1 MGRLWRHNAVTLL
14 CDGAEFFPALLA
26 SLNAARR
33 QIQLETYI
41 FRIDA
46 TGERIARAL
55 MAAARRGVEVNVLLD
70 GFGCADFPDHW
81 LNALRAAGVNVRFFR
96 PEVLRWWPRRSRLRR
111 LHRKLA
117 LIDAHTAFVG
127 GINLHD
133 DRDNAGPEDAP
144 RYDYA
149 VRVCG
154 PVVADIQHT
163 MRQLW
168 LSVAFGP
175 LVARGPQALTRL
187 LNKSQELHADTRP
200 AGVQSARLLVRDNGR
215 HRLSIEQS
223 YLRQIRRAQHEILIA
238 NAYFLPGLR
247 LRHALCD
254 AARRGVK
261 VKLLLQGRVDHAIL
275 HYATRMLYRDFLNS
289 GIEIHEYQAGYMHAK
304 VAVIDRRWAMV
315 GSSNI
320 DPFSLLLAREANLQI
335 QHADFAQSLRRHML
349 HKIQRHARQVAPQ
362 ELTQASLPKRALVW
376 LCYGLVRAGIQVSGY
391 GGGYYQE

>member
-1 MGRLWRHNAVTLL
+1 MGRLLRHNAVTLL

-26 SLNAARR
+26 SIQAAQR
-33 QIQLETYI
+33 QIHLETYI

-46 TGERIARAL
+46 TGQRIAQAL
-55 MAAARRGVEVNVLLD
+55 MAAAGRGVEVNLLLD
-70 GFGCADFPDHW
+70 GFGSANFPPDW
-81 LNALRAAGVNVRFFR
+81 QARLRHAGVHLQFFR
-96 PEVLRWWPRRSRLRR
+96 PEVMRWWPRRSRLRR

-117 LIDAHTAFVG
+117 VIDAHTAFVG

-133 DRDNAGPEDAP
+133 DRDNAGPNDAP

-154 PVVADIQHT
+154 PVVADIYQT

-168 LSVAFGP
+168 LRTTHGP
-175 LVARGPQALTRL
+175 LARL
-187 LNKSQELHADTRP
+187 LPGANSELRPDTRP
-200 AGVQSARLLVRDNGR
+200 AGTYSARLVVRDNTR

-223 YLRQIRRAQHEILIA
+223 YLRQIHRAQQEILIA

-261 VKLLLQGRVDHAIL
+261 VKILLQGKVDHAIL
-275 HYATRMLYRDFLNS
+275 HYATRMLYRDFLTS
-289 GIEIHEYQAGYMHAK
+289 GIELYEYQAGYMHAK
-304 VAVIDRRWAMV
+304 VAVIDRHWAMV

-335 QHADFAQSLRRHML
+335 KHPDFAKPLRRHML
-349 HKIQRHARQVAPQ
+349 DKIERHSRQVDRQRLAQAP
-362 ELTQASLPKRALVW
+362 LPQRALVW
-376 LCYGLVRAGIQVSGY
+376 LCYGLVRAGISISGY

>member
-1 MGRLWRHNAVTLL
+1 MGRLWRHNAVSLL

-26 SLNAARR
+26 SLDAARR
-33 QIQLETYI
+33 QIHIETYI

-46 TGERIARAL
+46 TGERVAQAL
-55 MAAARRGVEVNVLLD
+55 IAAARRGVEVNILLD
-70 GFGCADFPDHW
+70 GFGSADFPEDW
-81 LNALRAAGVNVRFFR
+81 RARLREAGVNLLFFR

-163 MRQLW
+163 LRQMW
-168 LSVAFGP
+168 LRVAHGP
-175 LVARGPQALTRL
+175 LMLTRL
-187 LNKSQELHADTRP
+187 LPHGGDELCADTRP
-200 AGVQSARLLVRDNGR
+200 AGVYSARLVVRDNGR

-223 YLRQIRRAQHEILIA
+223 YLRQIRRAQQEILIA

-247 LRHALCD
+247 LRHALCE
-254 AARRGVK
+254 AARRGVR
-261 VKLLLQGRVDHAIL
+261 VRLLLQGKVDHAIL
-275 HYATRMLYRDFLNS
+275 HYATRTLYRDFLDS

-304 VAVIDRRWAMV
+304 VAVIDRHWAMV

-320 DPFSLLLAREANLQI
+320 DPFSLLLAREANLQVR
-335 QHADFAQSLRRHML
+335 HPDFAQRLRRHML
-349 HKIQRHARQVAPQ
+349 DKMLRHGRRIEARELAQV
-362 ELTQASLPKRALVW
+362 SLPKRVLVW
-376 LCYGLVRAGIQVSGY
+376 LCYGLVRAGISVSGY
-391 GGGYYQE
+391 GGQYYQE

>member
-1 MGRLWRHNAVTLL
+1 M
-14 CDGAEFFPALLA
+14 
-26 SLNAARR
+26 
-33 QIQLETYI
+33 
-41 FRIDA
+41 
-46 TGERIARAL
+46 
-55 MAAARRGVEVNVLLD
+55 
-70 GFGCADFPDHW
+70 
-81 LNALRAAGVNVRFFR
+81 
-96 PEVLRWWPRRSRLRR
+96 
-111 LHRKLA
+111 
-117 LIDAHTAFVG
+117 IDAHTAFVG

-187 LNKSQELHADTRP
+187 LSKSQELHADTRP

-304 VAVIDRRWAMV
+304 VAVIDRRWLFV
-315 GSSNI
+315 GSMNL
-320 DPFSLLLAREANLQI
+320 DPRSATINTELGMVVDSPPLAREMLRIIDIDRLQSAYRLRKTASG
-335 QHADFAQSLRRHML
+335 QCCEWLGFEDDGEMLLTEEPDSSLW
-349 HKIQRHARQVAPQ
+349 QRVKLWLLRPFVP
-362 ELTQASLPKRALVW
+362 ESLL
-376 LCYGLVRAGIQVSGY
+376 
-391 GGGYYQE
+391 

>member
-187 LNKSQELHADTRP
+187 LSKSQELHADTRP

-261 VKLLLQGRVDHAIL
+261 VKLLLQGRVA
-275 HYATRMLYRDFLNS
+275 
-289 GIEIHEYQAGYMHAK
+289 
-304 VAVIDRRWAMV
+304 
-315 GSSNI
+315 
-320 DPFSLLLAREANLQI
+320 
-335 QHADFAQSLRRHML
+335 
-349 HKIQRHARQVAPQ
+349 
-362 ELTQASLPKRALVW
+362 
-376 LCYGLVRAGIQVSGY
+376 
-391 GGGYYQE
+391 